1 MSASKKKKGRS
12 KPLTDEAGEIRE
24 LELYADVREVP
35 VNAWPALKRAVR
47 EGRAM
52 HIDKDS
58 WFIDSTTGEPIA
70 PHPVIERELKPGE
83 AKPVR
88 EVMPE
93 LIEAAETYRRVGR
106 PKAASPKVHIGFRLA
121 AEVVA
126 SIKATGRGYN
136 ARVEQ
141 ALREAFVTITKA
153 AAALRSGKRR
163 AQVGQEAKRAPKR
176 AAGKRKA

>member
-106 PKAASPKVHIGFRLA
+106 PKAA
-121 AEVVA
+121 
-126 SIKATGRGYN
+126 
-136 ARVEQ
+136 
-141 ALREAFVTITKA
+141 
-153 AAALRSGKRR
+153 AALRSGKRR